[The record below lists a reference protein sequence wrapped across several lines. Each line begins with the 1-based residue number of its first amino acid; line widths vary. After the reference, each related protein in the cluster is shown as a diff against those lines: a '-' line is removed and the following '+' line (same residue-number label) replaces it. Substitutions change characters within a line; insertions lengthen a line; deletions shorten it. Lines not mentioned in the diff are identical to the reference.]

1 MTTKL
6 VAGQVFSRKR
16 GFRPAEYGRARWWM
30 VGVNEGRLA
39 RGFGTEHIAI
49 EEVISSATL
58 GDIAIY
64 RQWCVDPDGNDVENQ
79 WTPKKDEVTLRPV
92 SSLRHAMNTM
102 RMQDVTP
109 KRVAPVVLAEAV
121 ASLMVH

>member
-1 MTTKL
+1 MTKL
-6 VAGQVFSRKR
+6 VAGQIFSRKR
-16 GFRPAEYGRARWWM
+16 GFRPAEYGRAKWWM
-30 VGVNEGRLA
+30 VGVNDA
-39 RGFGTEHIAI
+39 DMASGFGSELIAV

-64 RQWCVDPDGNDVENQ
+64 RQWCIDPDGNDVENQ

-92 SSLRHAMNTM
+92 SSLRHAMRMM

-109 KRVAPVVLAEAV
+109 KRMAPVVLADAV